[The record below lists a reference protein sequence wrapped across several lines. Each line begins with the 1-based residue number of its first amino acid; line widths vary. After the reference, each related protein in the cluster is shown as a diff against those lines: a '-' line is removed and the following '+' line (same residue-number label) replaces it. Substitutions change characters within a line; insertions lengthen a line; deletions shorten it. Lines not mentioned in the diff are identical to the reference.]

1 MANSAAATL
10 DRTFEACAHPVRRA
24 ILERLAAAELTV
36 GEASA
41 GLGVSKPTISRH
53 LRVLEQAGAV
63 VRIVDGRTHR
73 LHISQGPLL
82 AASLWI
88 DCQRELWERKFDAVE
103 RFLAAEKVAG
113 APPRGAPDAET
124 GP

>member
-1 MANSAAATL
+1 MANSATATL
-10 DRTFEACAHPVRRA
+10 DRTFEACAHPIRRA

-73 LHISQGPLL
+73 LQIAQGPLL

-88 DCQRELWERKFDAVE
+88 DRQRELWERKFDAVE
-103 RFLAAEKVAG
+103 RFLAEEEVAG